1 MASSELEVKPIIV
14 IDDDNIPQFSGIT
27 DSNSPLEKE
36 KPTKVKIE
44 RRQCL
49 CKVRDN
55 ASDDERVVVDEPN
68 FVDIADFDSPLK
80 VKIEGRRRL
89 SIVSTQDNDSDDR
102 RVLLDE
108 SNIVDIADFD
118 LPSKVKIEGRRS
130 LSTGSTQEN
139 NSDVKRLVLDKPN
152 FVDIAEFDSPLKV
165 KIEGRRSL
173 SIVSTRDNDSDDRR
187 MVLDEPN
194 FVDIAEFDSPSKVK
208 TEGRQSLSIVSTRDN
223 DKPNF
228 VDIAEFDLPLK
239 VKTEGR
245 RSLSIV
251 STQDN
256 DSNDRRMV
264 LDEPN
269 FVDIAEF
276 DSPLMV
282 KTEGGQSLSIVSTRD
297 NDSNDRK
304 MVLDEPNFV
313 DIVEFDLPL
322 KVKTEGRR
330 SLSIVSTR
338 DNDSNDR
345 RMVLDEPNFFDIAEF
360 DSPLKVKT
368 EGRRSLSIVSTR
380 DNDSNDRRMVLDEPN
395 FVDIAEFDS
404 PLMVKTEDDDSDDRR
419 VVLDEPNFV
428 DIAEFDSP
436 LKVKIDGRRRLSI
449 VSTQDNDSDDR
460 RAVLDEPNFVD
471 IAEFDSPLKV
481 KIEGRRSLSIV
492 STRNNDSDD
501 RRMVLDEPNFVDIA
515 DFDSPQP
522 KHVVKGGRENGGGN
536 ENKDVLNDLLLFYWI
551 VFLNVFVEKEKPMK
565 VKIEGRQCL
574 SKISTQ
580 DNDSA
585 DNKPVLGEPNFV
597 HIADFDLPPPKNV
610 IEGGCENGVGNEIKD
625 ILNVLLLFYW
635 SIFLKVFVEKEK
647 PTKVKIEGRQ
657 RLCEVLTLDN
667 DSDDKRVVLDEP
679 DFVDVADLDFP
690 PPKNVVESGGENE
703 IKDILN
709 DLSGTCDFLPIEKKR
724 APKRIGPSEDCV
736 KLVKNRKMSEVE
748 KADLPEYPSVG
759 SLFLPSDMLDS
770 PLDVI
775 KTLENVVEEQEEK
788 SDLWNVST
796 GNGVHKVN
804 NIDERLNRNEPKILF
819 SKGLPFMSEVKEEEV
834 NYLHIDSEDDDDEND
849 CVALGGKRMIKEVE
863 RKGSKSKDEY
873 DDSDG
878 VNCDGLKL
886 PEYMS
891 AGSSFPPAFD
901 TLESS
906 FDLIK
911 RAEGRVENIV
921 KEQEKKSDL
930 CNIFEDNKVH
940 GVKNNSERLN
950 RNEPKKEG
958 ENLIYKR
965 LPFAFEVEKEDN
977 TYFHIDSEDDEDED
991 DCFVLTGKRM
1001 VEVER
1006 QETKSKD
1013 ECADSDGVDMLDDNF
1028 VVENDGYIT
1037 LNGPKSTYKLPG
1049 KIANMQY
1056 HHQCDGL
1063 RMPEYVSAGSSFPP
1077 TSDVLDSSSD
1087 MIKNIGGRV
1096 RNVVE
1101 KQKGK
1106 SDLLDVSK
1114 GNRVYGVNNTSE
1126 RLNRNEPKTVSKKLM
1141 SKGLPF
1147 VFEVTEEEVTHLH
1160 IDSADDEDEDDCVV
1174 LSGKRMVKE
1183 IKKQETK
1190 SKDECADSDGVDV
1203 LDDYTNGFVEES
1215 DGDITLNGPKSTYK
1229 LSGKIAKMQYP
1240 HHCDGLRMRE
1250 YVSAGSSFLP
1260 TSDMLDSSLNMIKKV
1275 GGRVR
1280 NVVEKQKGKSDLL
1293 NVFEVNRILGVK
1305 NEGERLKINEPMKVD
1320 EKLISKGQPFV
1331 SKVKEE
1337 EVNYLHIDSKGDKF
1351 VGRVHGTKKH
1361 GEEYKPQPERV
1372 DKKLVPIEQS
1382 LVSKVE
1388 ERMDDDE
1395 DDACVILSGKRT
1407 VKDVKREGS
1416 KCKEEY
1422 DDLDGVDV
1430 LDDYTDDSVAE
1441 NDCSITLDG
1450 PKSTYKLPG
1459 KIAKMLYPHQCDG
1472 LRWLWSLHCQGKGGI
1487 LGDDMGLGKT
1497 MQICGFLAGLFHSH
1511 LINRV
1516 LVVAPKTLLPHW
1528 IKELSVVGLYDNIR
1542 EYYGACPKARQYEL
1556 QYILQ
1561 DKGVLLT
1568 TYDIVR
1574 NNSKSLQGGYD
1585 FDDKGSE
1592 DSVTWDYMIL
1602 DEAYTWQIDGE
1613 YTTQIKVPPALTLLL
1628 FKLQIGSGR
1637 VFFSPYRI
1645 AEGTC
1650 LGPGHLI
1657 KNPSTQRAKSL
1668 LEIPS
1673 AHRIIISGT
1682 PLQNNLKELW
1692 ALVNFCCP
1700 DLLGDNKWFK
1710 EKFECAILR
1719 GNEKEASDTE
1729 KHIGSEVAKELRE
1742 NIQPY
1747 FLRRLKNEVFDEED
1761 SKTIAKLSKKNEVI
1775 VWLRLNSCQRQ
1786 LYETF
1791 LKSELVLSAFGGSP
1805 LAAITCDGLKLPEYM
1820 SAGSSFPPA
1829 FDTLESSFDLI
1840 KRAEGRVENIVKEQ
1854 EKKSDLC
1861 NIFEDNKVH
1870 GVKNNSERL
1879 NRNEPK
1885 KEGENLIYKRL
1896 PFAFEVEK
1904 EDNTYFH
1911 IDSEDD
1917 EDEDDCFV
1925 LTGKRMV
1932 EVERQ
1937 ETKSK
1942 DECAD
1947 SDGVDMLDDNFVV
1960 ENDGY
1965 ITLNG
1970 PKSTYKLPGKIANMQ
1985 YHHQC
1990 DGLRMPEYVS
2000 AGSSFPPTSDVLD
2013 SSSDMI
2019 KNIGGRVRNVVEKQK
2034 GKSDLLDVSKGNRVY
2049 GVNNTSERL
2058 NRNEPKTILKKIC
2071 DDPLL
2076 LTKRA
2081 AADVLEGME
2090 SMLKPEDVHVAEKLA
2105 MHIADVVDTD
2115 DLEEKHNIVSCK
2127 ISFILSLLVGNAAHG
2142 LIDSQIFKLI
2152 AQYDLFND
2160 FLQDNLIQEGRCVLI
2175 FSQTRKMLNL
2185 IQDFQKGVGASIFL
2199 LTSRVGGLGLTLTR
2213 ADRVI
2218 VVDPAWNPSTDNQS
2232 VDRAYRIGQT
2242 KDVIVYRLMTC
2253 GTVEEKIYR
2262 KQVKYISPFSVQGD
2276 LLPGITIYWLKIF
2289 KGGLFKTATEHK
2301 EQIRYFNQQDLRDL
2315 FSLPEQGFDVSVT
2328 QKQLHKEHD
2337 CHHIMDDY
2345 LKAHIEFLQTQGIAG
2360 VSHHS
2365 LLFSKTEPVQLVKEE
2380 EEVTAPVQVVKEE
2393 EEEIS
2398 KKGTTFVGCLP
2409 SSSSLEC
2416 IVDGAA
2422 YDFKPKDVSMNK
2434 KRCSLDSGS
2443 NLTKFEIEEKIN
2455 CLSQKLANKP
2465 KEDLLFHE
2473 DSKSTLPTP

>member
-14 IDDDNIPQFSGIT
+14 IDDDNIPRFSGII

-36 KPTKVKIE
+36 KPAKVKIE
-44 RRQCL
+44 QRL

-55 ASDDERVVVDEPN
+55 DSDDKRVVLDEPN
-68 FVDIADFDSPLK
+68 FIDIADFDSPLK
-80 VKIEGRRRL
+80 VKIEGRQRL
-89 SIVSTQDNDSDDR
+89 SIVSTRDNDSDDR

-118 LPSKVKIEGRRS
+118 LPSKVKIEGGLS

-139 NSDVKRLVLDKPN
+139 NSDVKRVVLDKPN

-165 KIEGRRSL
+165 KIEGRQSL
-173 SIVSTRDNDSDDRR
+173 SIISTRDDDSDDRR

-194 FVDIAEFDSPSKVK
+194 FVDIAEFDSPLKVK
-208 TEGRQSLSIVSTRDN
+208 TEGRRSLSIVPTRDN
-223 DKPNF
+223 DRNDRRMVLHEPNF

-245 RSLSIV
+245 QSLSII
-251 STQDN
+251 STLDD
-256 DSNDRRMV
+256 DSDDRRMV

-276 DSPLMV
+276 DSPLKV
-282 KTEGGQSLSIVSTRD
+282 KTEGRQSLAIVSTQD
-297 NDSNDRK
+297 DDRR

-313 DIVEFDLPL
+313 DIAEFDLLL

-338 DNDSNDR
+338 DDDR
-345 RMVLDEPNFFDIAEF
+345 RAVLDEPNFVDIPEF
-360 DSPLKVKT
+360 DSPLKVKIK
-368 EGRRSLSIVSTR
+368 GRRHLSIVSTR
-380 DNDSNDRRMVLDEPN
+380 DNDS
-395 FVDIAEFDS
+395 
-404 PLMVKTEDDDSDDRR
+404 
-419 VVLDEPNFV
+419 
-428 DIAEFDSP
+428 
-436 LKVKIDGRRRLSI
+436 
-449 VSTQDNDSDDR
+449 DDR
-460 RAVLDEPNFVD
+460 RALLDEPNFVD

-492 STRNNDSDD
+492 STQDNDSDD
-501 RRMVLDEPNFVDIA
+501 RRTVLDEPNFVDVA

-522 KHVVKGGRENGGGN
+522 KHVVKGGHENGGGN

-551 VFLNVFVEKEKPMK
+551 VFLNVFVEKKKPMK
-565 VKIEGRQCL
+565 VKTEGRQCL
-574 SKISTQ
+574 SKVSTQ

-585 DNKPVLGEPNFV
+585 DNKPVLSEPNFV
-597 HIADFDLPPPKNV
+597 DVADFDLPPPKNV

-625 ILNVLLLFYW
+625 ILNVLLLFFW
-635 SIFLKVFVEKEK
+635 SIFLNVFVEKEK
-647 PTKVKIEGRQ
+647 LTKVKIEGKQ
-657 RLCEVLTLDN
+657 RLCKVLTLDN

-709 DLSGTCDFLPIEKKR
+709 DLGGTCDFLSIEKKR
-724 APKRIGPSEDCV
+724 ALKRIGPSEDCV

-759 SLFLPSDMLDS
+759 SLFLASDMLDPS
-770 PLDVI
+770 LDVI

-804 NIDERLNRNEPKILF
+804 NIDERLNRNEPKNLF

-834 NYLHIDSEDDDDEND
+834 NYLHIDIEDDDDDEND
-849 CVALGGKRMIKEVE
+849 CVALSGKRMIKEVE

-878 VNCDGLKL
+878 VNVLDDFVAENDNSITMNSPNSTSKFPYKIAKMLYPNQCDGLRL
-886 PEYMS
+886 PEYVS

-911 RAEGRVENIV
+911 RAEGRVENVV

-930 CNIFEDNKVH
+930 CNIFEGNKVH
-940 GVKNNSERLN
+940 GVKNDSERLN

-965 LPFAFEVEKEDN
+965 LPFAFEVEKEDY
-977 TYFHIDSEDDEDED
+977 THFHIDSEDDED

-1001 VEVER
+1001 VKEVQR

-1013 ECADSDGVDMLDDNF
+1013 ECADSDGFN
-1028 VVENDGYIT
+1028 
-1037 LNGPKSTYKLPG
+1037 
-1049 KIANMQY
+1049 
-1056 HHQCDGL
+1056 
-1063 RMPEYVSAGSSFPP
+1063 
-1077 TSDVLDSSSD
+1077 
-1087 MIKNIGGRV
+1087 
-1096 RNVVE
+1096 
-1101 KQKGK
+1101 
-1106 SDLLDVSK
+1106 
-1114 GNRVYGVNNTSE
+1114 
-1126 RLNRNEPKTVSKKLM
+1126 
-1141 SKGLPF
+1141 
-1147 VFEVTEEEVTHLH
+1147 
-1160 IDSADDEDEDDCVV
+1160 
-1174 LSGKRMVKE
+1174 
-1183 IKKQETK
+1183 
-1190 SKDECADSDGVDV
+1190 V
-1203 LDDYTNGFVEES
+1203 LDDYTDGFVEKNDS
-1215 DGDITLNGPKSTYK
+1215 DITLNGPKSTCK
-1229 LSGKIAKMQYP
+1229 LPGKIAKMQYP
-1240 HHCDGLRMRE
+1240 HQCDGLRMRE

-1260 TSDMLDSSLNMIKKV
+1260 TSDMLDSSSNVIKKV
-1275 GGRVR
+1275 EGRVR

-1293 NVFEVNRILGVK
+1293 NVFEVNRVLGVK
-1305 NEGERLKINEPMKVD
+1305 NEGERLKINEPKKVD
-1320 EKLISKGQPFV
+1320 EKLMSKGQPFV

-1351 VGRVHGTKKH
+1351 VGRVLGTKKH

-1388 ERMDDDE
+1388 ERMDDDDE
-1395 DDACVILSGKRT
+1395 DACVILSGKRT

-1497 MQICGFLAGLFHSH
+1497 MQICGFLAGLFHSR

-1574 NNSKSLQGGYD
+1574 NNSKSLRGGYD
-1585 FDDKGSE
+1585 FDDEGSE

-1602 DEAYTWQIDGE
+1602 DE
-1613 YTTQIKVPPALTLLL
+1613 
-1628 FKLQIGSGR
+1628 
-1637 VFFSPYRI
+1637 
-1645 AEGTC
+1645 
-1650 LGPGHLI
+1650 GHFI

-1742 NIQPY
+1742 HIQPY

-1805 LAAITCDGLKLPEYM
+1805 LAAIT
-1820 SAGSSFPPA
+1820 
-1829 FDTLESSFDLI
+1829 
-1840 KRAEGRVENIVKEQ
+1840 
-1854 EKKSDLC
+1854 
-1861 NIFEDNKVH
+1861 
-1870 GVKNNSERL
+1870 
-1879 NRNEPK
+1879 
-1885 KEGENLIYKRL
+1885 
-1896 PFAFEVEK
+1896 
-1904 EDNTYFH
+1904 
-1911 IDSEDD
+1911 
-1917 EDEDDCFV
+1917 
-1925 LTGKRMV
+1925 
-1932 EVERQ
+1932 
-1937 ETKSK
+1937 
-1942 DECAD
+1942 
-1947 SDGVDMLDDNFVV
+1947 
-1960 ENDGY
+1960 
-1965 ITLNG
+1965 
-1970 PKSTYKLPGKIANMQ
+1970 
-1985 YHHQC
+1985 
-1990 DGLRMPEYVS
+1990 
-2000 AGSSFPPTSDVLD
+2000 
-2013 SSSDMI
+2013 
-2019 KNIGGRVRNVVEKQK
+2019 
-2034 GKSDLLDVSKGNRVY
+2034 
-2049 GVNNTSERL
+2049 
-2058 NRNEPKTILKKIC
+2058 ILKKIC

-2105 MHIADVVDTD
+2105 MHIADVADTD
-2115 DLEEKHNIVSCK
+2115 DLEEKHDSVSCK
-2127 ISFILSLLVGNAAHG
+2127 ISFILSLL
-2142 LIDSQIFKLI
+2142 
-2152 AQYDLFND
+2152 
-2160 FLQDNLIQEGRCVLI
+2160 DNLIQEGRCVLI

-2185 IQDFQKGVGASIFL
+2185 IQNSIVSKGYEFLRIDGTTKAGDRVKIVNDFQKGVGASIFL

-2232 VDRAYRIGQT
+2232 VDRAYRIGKT

-2262 KQVKYISPFSVQGD
+2262 KQVKSISPFSVQDIQRQYLIMPWGMKCAVGTYC
-2276 LLPGITIYWLKIF
+2276 LLEVLIPCCKWG
-2289 KGGLFKTATEHK
+2289 
-2301 EQIRYFNQQDLRDL
+2301 N
-2315 FSLPEQGFDVSVT
+2315 
-2328 QKQLHKEHD
+2328 
-2337 CHHIMDDY
+2337 
-2345 LKAHIEFLQTQGIAG
+2345 IA
-2360 VSHHS
+2360 
-2365 LLFSKTEPVQLVKEE
+2365 LLGP
-2380 EEVTAPVQVVKEE
+2380 
-2393 EEEIS
+2393 
-2398 KKGTTFVGCLP
+2398 C
-2409 SSSSLEC
+2409 
-2416 IVDGAA
+2416 
-2422 YDFKPKDVSMNK
+2422 
-2434 KRCSLDSGS
+2434 
-2443 NLTKFEIEEKIN
+2443 
-2455 CLSQKLANKP
+2455 
-2465 KEDLLFHE
+2465 
-2473 DSKSTLPTP
+2473 SKSYKAV

>member
-14 IDDDNIPQFSGIT
+14 IDDDNIPRFSGIT

-55 ASDDERVVVDEPN
+55 DSDDKRVVVDEPN

-102 RVLLDE
+102 RVVVDE

-118 LPSKVKIEGRRS
+118 LPSKVKIEGRLS

-139 NSDVKRLVLDKPN
+139 NSDVKRVVLDKPN

-165 KIEGRRSL
+165 KIEGRQSL
-173 SIVSTRDNDSDDRR
+173 SIVSTRDNDSDDRIMVLDEPNFVDIAEFDSSLKVKTEGRWSLSIVSTRDDDSDDRR

-194 FVDIAEFDSPSKVK
+194 FVDIAEFDSPLKVK
-208 TEGRQSLSIVSTRDN
+208 TEGRRSLSIVSTRDDDSDDRRMVLDEPNFVDIAEFDSPLKVKTEGKRSLSIVSTRDN
-223 DKPNF
+223 DSNDRRMVLHEPNFVDIAEFDLPLKVKTEGSRSLSIISTRDDYSDDRRMVLDEPNF

-251 STQDN
+251 STQD
-256 DSNDRRMV
+256 DDRRAV

-269 FVDIAEF
+269 FVDIPEF

-282 KTEGGQSLSIVSTRD
+282 KIKGRRHLSIVSTRD
-297 NDSNDRK
+297 NDSDY
-304 MVLDEPNFV
+304 
-313 DIVEFDLPL
+313 
-322 KVKTEGRR
+322 
-330 SLSIVSTR
+330 
-338 DNDSNDR
+338 
-345 RMVLDEPNFFDIAEF
+345 
-360 DSPLKVKT
+360 
-368 EGRRSLSIVSTR
+368 
-380 DNDSNDRRMVLDEPN
+380 
-395 FVDIAEFDS
+395 
-404 PLMVKTEDDDSDDRR
+404 
-419 VVLDEPNFV
+419 
-428 DIAEFDSP
+428 
-436 LKVKIDGRRRLSI
+436 
-449 VSTQDNDSDDR
+449 R

-492 STRNNDSDD
+492 STQDNDSDD

-515 DFDSPQP
+515 DFDLPQP
-522 KHVVKGGRENGGGN
+522 KHVVKGGHENGGGN

-551 VFLNVFVEKEKPMK
+551 VFLNVFEEKEKPMK
-565 VKIEGRQCL
+565 VKTEGRQCL
-574 SKISTQ
+574 SKVSTQ

-585 DNKPVLGEPNFV
+585 DNKPVLSEPNFV
-597 HIADFDLPPPKNV
+597 DIADFDLPPPKNV
-610 IEGGCENGVGNEIKD
+610 IEGGCENGVGDEIKD

-635 SIFLKVFVEKEK
+635 SIFLNVFVEKEK
-647 PTKVKIEGRQ
+647 LTKVKIEGRQ
-657 RLCEVLTLDN
+657 CLCKVLTLDN
-667 DSDDKRVVLDEP
+667 DSDDKRVVLNEP

-709 DLSGTCDFLPIEKKR
+709 DLGGTCDFLSIEKKR
-724 APKRIGPSEDCV
+724 ALKRIGPSEDCV

-759 SLFLPSDMLDS
+759 SLFLASDMLDPS
-770 PLDVI
+770 LDVI

-804 NIDERLNRNEPKILF
+804 NIDERLNRNEPKNLF

-834 NYLHIDSEDDDDEND
+834 NYLHIDMEDDDDDEND
-849 CVALGGKRMIKEVE
+849 CVALSGKRMIKEVE

-878 VNCDGLKL
+878 VNVLDDFVAENDNSITMNSPNSTYKFPYKIAKMLYPNQCDGLRL
-886 PEYMS
+886 PEYVS
-891 AGSSFPPAFD
+891 AGSLFPHAFD

-911 RAEGRVENIV
+911 RAEGRVENVV

-930 CNIFEDNKVH
+930 CNIFEGNKVH
-940 GVKNNSERLN
+940 GVKNDSERLN
-950 RNEPKKEG
+950 RNEPKK
-958 ENLIYKR
+958 
-965 LPFAFEVEKEDN
+965 
-977 TYFHIDSEDDEDED
+977 
-991 DCFVLTGKRM
+991 
-1001 VEVER
+1001 
-1006 QETKSKD
+1006 
-1013 ECADSDGVDMLDDNF
+1013 
-1028 VVENDGYIT
+1028 
-1037 LNGPKSTYKLPG
+1037 
-1049 KIANMQY
+1049 
-1056 HHQCDGL
+1056 
-1063 RMPEYVSAGSSFPP
+1063 
-1077 TSDVLDSSSD
+1077 
-1087 MIKNIGGRV
+1087 
-1096 RNVVE
+1096 
-1101 KQKGK
+1101 
-1106 SDLLDVSK
+1106 
-1114 GNRVYGVNNTSE
+1114 
-1126 RLNRNEPKTVSKKLM
+1126 VSKKLM

-1147 VFEVTEEEVTHLH
+1147 VFEVTEEDVTHLH
-1160 IDSADDEDEDDCVV
+1160 IDLGDDEDEDDCVV
-1174 LSGKRMVKE
+1174 LSGKRMVEE
-1183 IKKQETK
+1183 IERQETK

-1203 LDDYTNGFVEES
+1203 LDDYTDGFVEEN
-1215 DGDITLNGPKSTYK
+1215 DGNITLNGPKSTYK
-1229 LSGKIAKMQYP
+1229 LPGKIAKMQYP
-1240 HHCDGLRMRE
+1240 HQCDGLRMRE

-1260 TSDMLDSSLNMIKKV
+1260 TSDMLDSSSNMIKKV

-1293 NVFEVNRILGVK
+1293 NVFEVNRVLGVK
-1305 NEGERLKINEPMKVD
+1305 NEGERLKINEPKKVD
-1320 EKLISKGQPFV
+1320 EKLMSKGQPFV

-1351 VGRVHGTKKH
+1351 VGRVLGTKKH

-1388 ERMDDDE
+1388 ERMDDDDE
-1395 DDACVILSGKRT
+1395 DACVILSGKRT

-1497 MQICGFLAGLFHSH
+1497 MQICGFLAGLFHSR

-1574 NNSKSLQGGYD
+1574 NNSKSLRGGYD
-1585 FDDKGSE
+1585 FDDEGSE

-1602 DEAYTWQIDGE
+1602 DE
-1613 YTTQIKVPPALTLLL
+1613 
-1628 FKLQIGSGR
+1628 
-1637 VFFSPYRI
+1637 
-1645 AEGTC
+1645 
-1650 LGPGHLI
+1650 GHLI

-1692 ALVNFCCP
+1692 ALFNFCCP
-1700 DLLGDNKWFK
+1700 ELLGDKKWFK
-1710 EKFECAILR
+1710 ERFEYAILR
-1719 GNEKEASDTE
+1719 GNEKKATDRE
-1729 KHIGSEVAKELRE
+1729 KRIGSAVAKELRE
-1742 NIQPY
+1742 RIQPY
-1747 FLRRLKNEVFDEED
+1747 FLRRLKSEVFNEEN
-1761 SKTIAKLSKKNEVI
+1761 SKTTAKLSKKNEVI
-1775 VWLRLNSCQRQ
+1775 VWLRLTSCQRQ
-1786 LYETF
+1786 LYEAF
-1791 LKSELVLSAFGGSP
+1791 LKSELVLSAFDGSP
-1805 LAAITCDGLKLPEYM
+1805 LAAL
-1820 SAGSSFPPA
+1820 
-1829 FDTLESSFDLI
+1829 
-1840 KRAEGRVENIVKEQ
+1840 
-1854 EKKSDLC
+1854 
-1861 NIFEDNKVH
+1861 
-1870 GVKNNSERL
+1870 
-1879 NRNEPK
+1879 
-1885 KEGENLIYKRL
+1885 
-1896 PFAFEVEK
+1896 
-1904 EDNTYFH
+1904 
-1911 IDSEDD
+1911 
-1917 EDEDDCFV
+1917 
-1925 LTGKRMV
+1925 
-1932 EVERQ
+1932 
-1937 ETKSK
+1937 
-1942 DECAD
+1942 
-1947 SDGVDMLDDNFVV
+1947 
-1960 ENDGY
+1960 
-1965 ITLNG
+1965 
-1970 PKSTYKLPGKIANMQ
+1970 
-1985 YHHQC
+1985 
-1990 DGLRMPEYVS
+1990 
-2000 AGSSFPPTSDVLD
+2000 
-2013 SSSDMI
+2013 
-2019 KNIGGRVRNVVEKQK
+2019 
-2034 GKSDLLDVSKGNRVY
+2034 
-2049 GVNNTSERL
+2049 
-2058 NRNEPKTILKKIC
+2058 TILKKIC
-2071 DDPLL
+2071 DHPLL

-2081 AADVLEGME
+2081 AEDVLEGME
-2090 SMLKPEDVHVAEKLA
+2090 SMLKPEDVHMAEKLA
-2105 MHIADVVDTD
+2105 MHIADVAETD
-2115 DLEEKHNIVSCK
+2115 DLEEKHDIISCK
-2127 ISFILSLLVGNAAHG
+2127 IYFILSLL
-2142 LIDSQIFKLI
+2142 
-2152 AQYDLFND
+2152 
-2160 FLQDNLIQEGRCVLI
+2160 DNLIQEGHRVLI
-2175 FSQTRKMLNL
+2175 FSQTRKMLDL
-2185 IQDFQKGVGASIFL
+2185 IQNSIISKGYEFLRIDGTTKASDRLKIVNDFQEGVGAPIFL
-2199 LTSRVGGLGLTLTR
+2199 LTSQVGGLGLTLTK

-2262 KQVKYISPFSVQGD
+2262 KQ
-2276 LLPGITIYWLKIF
+2276 IY

-2301 EQIRYFNQQDLRDL
+2301 EQIRYFSQQDLREL
-2315 FSLPEQGFDVSVT
+2315 FSLPAQGFDVSVT
-2328 QKQLHKEHD
+2328 QQQLHEEHD
-2337 CHHIMDDY
+2337 CQHIMDDY
-2345 LKAHIEFLQTQGIAG
+2345 LKAHIEFLHTQGIAG

-2365 LLFSKTEPVQLVKEE
+2365 LLFSKT
-2380 EEVTAPVQVVKEE
+2380 APVQVVQEE
-2393 EEEIS
+2393 DEEIS
-2398 KKGTTFVGCLP
+2398 KKATTFVGCSS
-2409 SSSSLEC
+2409 SSSSLERT
-2416 IVDGAA
+2416 VDGAA
-2422 YDFKPKDVSMNK
+2422 YAFKPKDVNMNK
-2434 KRCSLDSGS
+2434 KSSSPDSGGK
-2443 NLTKFEIEEKIN
+2443 LTESDIKEKIKH
-2455 CLSQKLANKP
+2455 LSQMLANKVMVSRLP
-2465 KEDLLFHE
+2465 DKGEKLQKQIVQLNSELNKMRNEERTENQVIDLDDLSGE
-2473 DSKSTLPTP
+2473 IQRVLNV